1 MFTKGNVS
9 IKSFINVMAAD
20 INKRDRLV
28 RHLTTAYAHNYNGG
42 AWQGSGRI
50 FVNGRKNLW
59 RISNF

>member
-20 INKRDRLV
+20 IIKRDRLV
-28 RHLTTAYAHNYNGG
+28 RHLTTVYAHNNNGG
-42 AWQGSGRI
+42 VWQSCGRI
-50 FVNGRKNLW
+50 FVNGRRNLW